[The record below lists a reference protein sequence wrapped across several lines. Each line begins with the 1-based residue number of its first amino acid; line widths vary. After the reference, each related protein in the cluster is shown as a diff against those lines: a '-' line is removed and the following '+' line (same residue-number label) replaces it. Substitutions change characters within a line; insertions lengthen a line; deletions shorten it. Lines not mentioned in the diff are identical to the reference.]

1 MTSLPLSVRPLPRR
15 RLLAAAFVG
24 LAVSITGC
32 AQDNSRFTQ
41 RSQYANLV
49 PAEQVEQSAEQQYSQ
64 LLAQARQQHALAGDN
79 DPRVIRVRAIAK
91 RLIVP
96 ALRYNQRA
104 SQWQWQVNVIG
115 SKEINAFCMPGG
127 KIAVYTGLL
136 DQIKPTDDEL
146 AMVMGHEMSHALLE
160 HAREQMGKAMIT
172 QTGAS
177 LLSSLFGL
185 GNAGQ
190 QVLGIGTQLLSL
202 RFSREDE
209 TQADLLGMELAARAG
224 YDPHAAVSL
233 WHKMEAASKGA
244 PPQWLSTHPSSDTR
258 VRDIEAN
265 LPSVMPIYERAPKP
279 PRRYDTGITP

>member
-1 MTSLPLSVRPLPRR
+1 MTHLPFPARPLSRR
-15 RLLAAAFVG
+15 RLLAAALVG
-24 LAVSITGC
+24 LSVSITGC
-32 AQDNSRFTQ
+32 AQDSSRFTQ

-64 LLAQARQQHALAGDN
+64 LLAQARQQHALAGDS

-96 ALRYNQRA
+96 ALRYNKRA

-136 DQIKPTDDEL
+136 DQLKPTDDEL

-233 WHKMEAASKGA
+233 WRKMEAASKNS

-265 LPSVMPIYERAPKP
+265 LPSVMPLYERAPKP
-279 PRRYDTGITP
+279 ATRYDTGAKP